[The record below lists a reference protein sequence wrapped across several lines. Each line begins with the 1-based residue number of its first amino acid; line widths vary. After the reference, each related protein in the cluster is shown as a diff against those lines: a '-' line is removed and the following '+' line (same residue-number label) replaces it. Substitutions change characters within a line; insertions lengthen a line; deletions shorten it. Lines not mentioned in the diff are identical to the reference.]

1 MKTTIAV
8 LSCLLAVT
16 LAACGGSDVDC
27 HEEGEDTVC
36 NVTQGATDRNRSCEG
51 CHVAPTEAP
60 TAIELSLGFE
70 SYRHRL
76 PQHHPVLMI
85 RRAEDGR

>member
-1 MKTTIAV
+1 MRTTIAT
-8 LSCLLAVT
+8 LTCLAALT

-36 NVTQGATDRNRSCEG
+36 QVTHGAADRNKACEG
-51 CHVAPTEAP
+51 CHVAPAEAP
-60 TAIELSLGFE
+60 AALELSLGFE

-76 PQHHPVLMI
+76 PEHHPVLMI
-85 RRAEDGR
+85 RRVEDGR